1 MTVTVTKNQKDTSE
15 RQTMTMTSEM
25 IKNRTYLEQKDKNI
39 YNRDKNS
46 PYSPTVNETFLKESH
61 NKETNKED
69 KYKTMGTSYNK
80 KRRRR

>member
-25 IKNRTYLEQKDKNI
+25 IKNRTYLEQKDKKI

-46 PYSPTVNETFLKESH
+46 PYSPTVNETFLKATQ

-69 KYKTMGTSYNK
+69 KDETMYTRYNK
-80 KRRRR
+80 EED

>member
-1 MTVTVTKNQKDTSE
+1 MADNKDE
-15 RQTMTMTSEM
+15 RFNDNKEHIPRGNGQP
-25 IKNRTYLEQKDKNI
+25 IKNNNNNKP
-39 YNRDKNS
+39 S
-46 PYSPTVNETFLKESH
+46 SPTVNETFLKESH